1 MKEEE
6 QARKK
11 AEEKARKEAIFQQY
25 LQKKL
30 DQDEEKS
37 PPSVAVTRRERANQS
52 QPRPKSM
59 FAKARPLPDHDS
71 LASGGMATHSS
82 QEDLSSQASPPGSTG
97 RGVRPVHCR
106 WGKGVGWGVGK
117 DGEWRGN
124 LVVGE
129 NVICVSNMYACGVSR
144 RMVEEEVFFSLFFF
158 FFFSCCLVKT

>member
-1 MKEEE
+1 MLCLTIVFNCSQPISCAPNRMKEEE

-37 PPSVAVTRRERANQS
+37 PPSVAITRRERANQS

-71 LASGGMATHSS
+71 VASGGMATHSS

-97 RGVRPVHCR
+97 RGVRPVRCG
-106 WGKGVGWGVGK
+106 WGGVGVGM
-117 DGEWRGN
+117 GSGGGTWW
-124 LVVGE
+124 
-129 NVICVSNMYACGVSR
+129 
-144 RMVEEEVFFSLFFF
+144 
-158 FFFSCCLVKT
+158 LVKMSSVCLICMLVECWEEW

>member
-37 PPSVAVTRRERANQS
+37 PPSVAITRRERANQS

-71 LASGGMATHSS
+71 VASGGMATHSS

-97 RGVRPVHCR
+97 RGVRPVRCG
-106 WGKGVGWGVGK
+106 WGGVGVGM
-117 DGEWRGN
+117 GSGGGTWW
-124 LVVGE
+124 
-129 NVICVSNMYACGVSR
+129 
-144 RMVEEEVFFSLFFF
+144 
-158 FFFSCCLVKT
+158 LVKMSSVCLICMLVEC